1 MIRVMIAEDMPA
13 LLRKYK
19 RELEKETDVEL
30 VALVS
35 SGYEAVMQ
43 SALLRPDV
51 ILMDIEMESR
61 TAGLDA
67 AKQILS
73 QLPETKIVIL
83 TVYEDDESVFKAFQL
98 GVSDYVLKN
107 SRHEELVNCIKDAY
121 HGRSPIRPVIAEK
134 IRREF
139 QRAKT
144 SEQSLLYNL
153 QLISQLTPA
162 ELDILNLLSKGY
174 TRQEICDLRCIVPTT
189 LKTHIHNVLKKF
201 EKQTAAEVIS
211 HLEALHIFEYLS
223 HSSTDKRIRGID
235 ENK

>member
-1 MIRVMIAEDMPA
+1 MIRVLIAEDMPA

-19 RELEKETDVEL
+19 RELEKENEIKI
-30 VALVS
+30 VAIVQ

-51 ILMDIEMESR
+51 VLMDIEMETR

-67 AKQILS
+67 TRQILA
-73 QLPETKIVIL
+73 QLPGTKIVIL

-98 GVSDYVLKN
+98 GVSDYVLK
-107 SRHEELVNCIKDAY
+107 SSSHEELVTCIQDAY

-144 SEQSLLYNL
+144 NEQSLLYNL
-153 QLISQLTPA
+153 QIISQLTPT
-162 ELDILNLLSKGY
+162 ELDMLNLLNQGY
-174 TRQEICDLRCIVPTT
+174 SRQEICDLRCIAPST
-189 LKTHIHNVLKKF
+189 LKTHIHNVLRKF
-201 EKQTAAEVIS
+201 DKNTATEMID
-211 HLEALHIFEYLS
+211 HLNALRIFEFLN
-223 HSSTDKRIRGID
+223 HEDKGHR
-235 ENK
+235 KH

>member
-1 MIRVMIAEDMPA
+1 MIRVLIAEDMPA

-19 RELEKETDVEL
+19 RELEKESGIEI
-30 VALVS
+30 VALVQ

-51 ILMDIEMESR
+51 VLMDIEMESR

-67 AKQILS
+67 ARQILS
-73 QLPETKIVIL
+73 KLPDTKIVIL

-107 SRHEELVNCIKDAY
+107 SRHEELVNCIQDAY
-121 HGRSPIRPVIAEK
+121 YGRSPIRPIIAEK

-153 QLISQLTPA
+153 QIISQLTPT
-162 ELDILNLLSKGY
+162 ELDILNLLNQGY
-174 TRQEICDLRCIVPTT
+174 TRQEICDLRCIVPST
-189 LKTHIHNVLKKF
+189 LKTHIHNVLRKF
-201 EKQTAAEVIS
+201 AKETAAEVIN
-211 HLEALHIFEYLS
+211 HLNSLHIFEYLNQ
-223 HSSTDKRIRGID
+223 TDK
-235 ENK
+235 NTKN